1 MNKDEKSNLTDKET
15 ENIDQNVELNE
26 QESPID
32 EAENSEIKKENIQS
46 APESEPE
53 VEENVNNSE
62 KNTEEAKEE
71 PAKEEMDAEGVKD
84 SSDEP
89 TESKVLEDHA
99 DQPETESDVKDEL
112 ESEEADKNTDAPDLS
127 DMTPSDEE
135 EDEAVVTETETES
148 EADVSDEEVEDA
160 STAGAEADTSKEIE
174 PDNVTEKVEADAESE
189 AVSEEKEESAEGYYA
204 ELADKAESLLNLSDW
219 AMASME
225 FDNIDHLW
233 KEGPDPEEADIKP
246 YREKIDRFREQLEE
260 KKKAHYE
267 LQKKIREENLGK
279 KKDLLKEFKQIIDD
293 EKWSHTRDVARIR
306 NRWDKIK
313 PIPAEETENL
323 EASFTAFLST
333 FDEHKVDR
341 LVKKKQEEEDNL
353 TVKLVILEKM
363 ETFIEGIDEK
373 SEWAELDKKLAEYVR
388 QFRKIGR
395 IPSDKNQETWDRF
408 YEAQDTFHSMRF
420 KYDSNYRKEIEKF
433 LSKKKKLIDEAEAL
447 LDSDDLADAA
457 RKVNKLHRR
466 WKKIGNL
473 PQKDENEMWDRFK
486 AATDAFNE
494 KKSEN
499 IDELRDQEEE
509 NYNEKLKLIEKAV
522 SIQDSEEWESTHK
535 EYQKLM
541 NEWKKV
547 GPVPRKKSGKIWKKF
562 KGAMDHFYDRRRDY
576 FKEVKEERKD
586 NLKEKDEI
594 INQLK
599 ALASHDNP
607 VEAVELAKPLQ
618 EEFKKAG
625 YVPIKHKNRLWKEY
639 REACDVIYDRFRAAK
654 SAVEIVGKENIDQ
667 FSNDDLSKIKKKQ
680 DQVNNLRK
688 QISKQ
693 SSELIQ
699 MKESLSYFKPSKG
712 GSSILDDA
720 KKRIENSEKE
730 IADKEQQLN
739 KLEVEIDK
747 LKRTD

>member
-1 MNKDEKSNLTDKET
+1 MSSILMNKDEKSDQSEKEIT
-15 ENIDQNVELNE
+15 NKDQLVEAKEQDSLIEESEVEERKEGIEPKKPESKEEGENAKTSGLSKD
-26 QESPID
+26 
-32 EAENSEIKKENIQS
+32 S
-46 APESEPE
+46 APEESVEVNEAEEIEKTSDLPAEEKGIDKKSTDSE
-53 VEENVNNSE
+53 EESE
-62 KNTEEAKEE
+62 MEADPQKEEDDKDEKPAGENEATATEESA
-71 PAKEEMDAEGVKD
+71 AEK
-84 SSDEP
+84 S
-89 TESKVLEDHA
+89 TEKI
-99 DQPETESDVKDEL
+99 
-112 ESEEADKNTDAPDLS
+112 
-127 DMTPSDEE
+127 EE
-135 EDEAVVTETETES
+135 EVDDS
-148 EADVSDEEVEDA
+148 
-160 STAGAEADTSKEIE
+160 
-174 PDNVTEKVEADAESE
+174 
-189 AVSEEKEESAEGYYA
+189 VSEEPVTSTESYYSD
-204 ELADKAESLLNLSDW
+204 LADKAESLLNLSDW
-219 AMASME
+219 ALAAME
-225 FDNIDHLW
+225 FDNINHLW
-233 KEGPDPEEADIKP
+233 SEGPDPEDANIKP
-246 YREKIDRFREQLEE
+246 YREKIDQYRDQLEE

-267 LQKKIREENLGK
+267 LQLKIKEENLGK

-293 EKWSHTRDVARIR
+293 EKWTHTRDVARIR

-313 PIPAEETENL
+313 PIPAEETEKL
-323 EASFTAFLST
+323 EASFSVFIST

-363 ETFIEGIDEK
+363 EAFIEGINDQ
-373 SEWAELDKKLAEYVR
+373 SEWEQLDKKLAEFVR

-395 IPSDKNQETWDRF
+395 IPSEKNQETWDRL

-420 KYDSNYRKEIEKF
+420 KYDKNYRKEIEKF
-433 LSKKKKLIDEAEAL
+433 LSKKKKLIDEAESL
-447 LDSDDLADAA
+447 VDSDDLADAA

-509 NYNEKLKLIEKAV
+509 NYNEKLKLIEKAIA
-522 SIQDSEEWESTHK
+522 IQDSEEWERTHS

-541 NEWKKV
+541 NEWKKI

-586 NLKEKDEI
+586 NLKEKDDI

-599 ALASHDNP
+599 ALATHDNA

-667 FSNDDLSKIKKKQ
+667 FSNDDLTKIKKKQ
-680 DQVNNLRK
+680 DQVNKLRK

-712 GSSILDDA
+712 GSPILDDA

-730 IADKEQQLN
+730 IEAKENQLN

-747 LKRTD
+747 LKKSD